1 MVDREA
7 LQETG
12 EGEVV
17 IFPLHWPWC
26 WRMHQQ
32 WGVTSGQEQG
42 FRGPSRQT
50 HHCTDHPTQPP
61 PPFLPSPWPR
71 WELANG
77 SGLSVNIFFLYQ
89 RHIFQPLSKGGWL
102 PWRGKGDKK
111 RVREWGWNFPP
122 SPSFLHSLSSALY
135 IWHCL
140 SPGLLVQTGK
150 ERLKEEL
157 SASQG
162 RKILVI
168 YYKLDQIS
176 VAMDI
181 IPIDNILWE
190 LNHCGNVGKW
200 QHCLIRKRRNWANT
214 TESKLCCS
222 WKKVW
227 VLLVQLGVEKLP
239 A

>member
-1 MVDREA
+1 MKSQERCTDYWRWPHMVDREA

-122 SPSFLHSLSSALY
+122 SPSFLHSRLHSTSGTVYHLAC
-135 IWHCL
+135 WFR
-140 SPGLLVQTGK
+140 Q
-150 ERLKEEL
+150 ERK
-157 SASQG
+157 G
-162 RKILVI
+162 
-168 YYKLDQIS
+168 
-176 VAMDI
+176 
-181 IPIDNILWE
+181 W
-190 LNHCGNVGKW
+190 
-200 QHCLIRKRRNWANT
+200 RRNSVPAREERSLWFIT
-214 TESKLCCS
+214 S
-222 WKKVW
+222 WIRF
-227 VLLVQLGVEKLP
+227 L
-239 A
+239 